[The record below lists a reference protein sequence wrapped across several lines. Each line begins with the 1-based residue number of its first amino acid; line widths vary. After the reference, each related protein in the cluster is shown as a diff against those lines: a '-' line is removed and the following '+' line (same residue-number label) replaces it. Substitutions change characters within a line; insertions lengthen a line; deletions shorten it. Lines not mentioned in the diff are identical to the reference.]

1 MSRSAPM
8 RMSRATAF
16 LDSCVLLE
24 AKGPLFL
31 SMVGKKEQT
40 RGGFF
45 IKPYSG
51 SSVLPFINTAVF
63 WFGTLKTQSNILAY
77 ETISSISPKVTDC
90 SPAKHST
97 WSKGVIGK
105 LLTANTRQTSAAI
118 TLSMGMWIRTW
129 DWNWAQKNTSIYL
142 FNEGKQ
148 WIPNTVDDS
157 KKLQTLWVKASK
169 TYNSSSWGTAG
180 AFIALSPDRIDTFC
194 FWRYVA
200 MLGSLMFANSDLLN
214 FVQSLLDTRTRFPM
228 GHPERSIQFLTS
240 LI

>member
-1 MSRSAPM
+1 
-8 RMSRATAF
+8 
-16 LDSCVLLE
+16 
-24 AKGPLFL
+24 
-31 SMVGKKEQT
+31 
-40 RGGFF
+40 
-45 IKPYSG
+45 
-51 SSVLPFINTAVF
+51 
-63 WFGTLKTQSNILAY
+63 
-77 ETISSISPKVTDC
+77 
-90 SPAKHST
+90 
-97 WSKGVIGK
+97 
-105 LLTANTRQTSAAI
+105 
-118 TLSMGMWIRTW
+118 MGMWIRTW
-129 DWNWAQKNTSIYL
+129 DWNWAQKNASIYL
-142 FNEGKQ
+142 FNEGIQ

-240 LI
+240 LIWTKLCSGCKLCHVFISNHQRTSSQLNATPHSPCPCRPWHSFTIIFCWPGPSCRGRKCIGDSFVVGYLSCPSSIYIYICACNSKLQYVFK

>member
-1 MSRSAPM
+1 
-8 RMSRATAF
+8 
-16 LDSCVLLE
+16 
-24 AKGPLFL
+24 
-31 SMVGKKEQT
+31 
-40 RGGFF
+40 
-45 IKPYSG
+45 
-51 SSVLPFINTAVF
+51 
-63 WFGTLKTQSNILAY
+63 
-77 ETISSISPKVTDC
+77 
-90 SPAKHST
+90 
-97 WSKGVIGK
+97 
-105 LLTANTRQTSAAI
+105 
-118 TLSMGMWIRTW
+118 MGMWIRTW

-142 FNEGKQ
+142 FNEGIQ

-200 MLGSLMFANSDLLN
+200 ILGSRMFANSDLLN

-240 LI
+240 LIWTKLCRDVSYVYISNHQRTSSQLNATPHSPCPLQALAFFHNNLLLAWPKLSWQKMYWWFFCCGLSFMPILNKYIFIFARVTPNYNMSINKSSYIYHKHIFFRMFRWSLYPQQTKDMLYTW